1 MEKKHI
7 ERLYAL
13 LKRAKR
19 EKGNGYR
26 CRAQMGHTAA
36 GERNGVAK
44 RYPLQLQSNTLR

>member
-36 GERNGVAK
+36 GR
-44 RYPLQLQSNTLR
+44 L